1 MTSEKNNQLF
11 LKQKILEKKKKSFA
25 EQTTLKEHQWCN

>member
-11 LKQKILEKKKKSFA
+11 LKQKILEKKCFA